1 MFLGKSCD
9 WIEFIWLRIGTDGG
23 LPWTFL
29 FHWPR
34 SILLQEISYWY
45 SSHYVSRYASRPWK
59 DVNPPSPLPRGS
71 KPKAQRCYLE
81 YSASSE
87 LSSFAWAPLCCNT
100 AIFFCDLEASKLVTA
115 MAVPWSPFLTV
126 TCTCSPF
133 ARGLRDTIS
142 EVSRRERSFVSVL
155 LYIKHRSSGQHS
167 YNDHVRLAV
176 Y

>member
-1 MFLGKSCD
+1 MAGSREPSCSIGQGVFYCKKLVTGIAAIMFQGM
-9 WIEFIWLRIGTDGG
+9 
-23 LPWTFL
+23 
-29 FHWPR
+29 
-34 SILLQEISYWY
+34 LQGHGRTST
-45 SSHYVSRYASRPWK
+45 
-59 DVNPPSPLPRGS
+59 PPSPLPRGS